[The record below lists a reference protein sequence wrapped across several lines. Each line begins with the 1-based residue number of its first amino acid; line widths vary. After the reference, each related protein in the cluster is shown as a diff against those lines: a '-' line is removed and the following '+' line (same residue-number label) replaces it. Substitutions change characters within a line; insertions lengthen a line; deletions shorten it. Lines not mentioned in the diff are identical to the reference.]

1 MKLIEWINGKTKLNK
16 TTFDEFQNNIK
27 SAVVP
32 TGGTTG
38 QVLAKSSNI
47 DNDVK
52 WVNQTGGIT
61 VVDNL
66 TSTSTTDALSANQGK
81 ILNDK
86 ITNANIYS
94 TQEVNTGK
102 KWIDGKDIYS
112 RTYNGEC
119 NSNSSQTVASNLTYI
134 DTMVKIEG
142 TFQRKSDKLA
152 SPIGSSFSTSSG
164 QSRGLWQGTKKE
176 IIIEKDASIWNT
188 NFDFIITV
196 EYTKTI

>member
-1 MKLIEWINGKTKLNK
+1 MVNFKDGELVKGAYVIIDGKEYEVHMPQYSGETPLSPENLNK
-16 TTFDEFQNNIK
+16 VQNDLNE
-27 SAVVP
+27 
-32 TGGTTG
+32 T
-38 QVLAKSSNI
+38 
-47 DNDVK
+47 
-52 WVNQTGGIT
+52 IT
-61 VVDNL
+61 E
-66 TSTSTTDALSANQGK
+66 QGK
-81 ILNDK
+81 MLNDK

-119 NSNSSQTVASNLTYI
+119 NSDSSQTVASNLTYI

-152 SPIGSSFSTSSG
+152 SPIGAFFNISSG

-176 IIIEKDASIWNT
+176 LIIEKDASIWNT

-196 EYTKTI
+196 EYTKTS

>member
-32 TGGTTG
+32 TGGTIG
-38 QVLAKSSNI
+38 QVLAKSSNT

-66 TSTSTTDALSANQGK
+66 TSTSTTNALSAKQGK

-86 ITNANIYS
+86 ITNANAYS
-94 TQEVNTGK
+94 TKEINTGM
-102 KWIDGKDIYS
+102 KWIDGKVIYRKVITATKVVS
-112 RTYNGEC
+112 TDLNINVVNNIGTMLVISARLDGPGHYVLPFYESEQVYCRLELNG
-119 NSNSSQTVASNLTYI
+119 NNI
-134 DTMVKIEG
+134 KVK
-142 TFQRKSDKLA
+142 S
-152 SPIGSSFSTSSG
+152 GSSEYA
-164 QSRGLWQGTKKE
+164 QGTVTL
-176 IIIEKDASIWNT
+176 I
-188 NFDFIITV
+188 V
-196 EYTKTI
+196 EYTKTV

>member
-38 QVLAKSSNI
+38 QVLAKSTNT

-66 TSTSTTDALSANQGK
+66 TSTSTTNALSAKQGK

-86 ITNANIYS
+86 ITNATAYS
-94 TQEVNTGK
+94 TKEIDTGM
-102 KWIDGKDIYS
+102 KWIDNKVIY
-112 RTYNGEC
+112 RR
-119 NSNSSQTVASNLTYI
+119 VLTATKVVSTDLKINVGNNI
-134 DTMVKIEG
+134 DTMLVISARLDGPGHYVLPFYESQQVYCRLELDGNNIKVK
-142 TFQRKSDKLA
+142 S
-152 SPIGSSFSTSSG
+152 GSSEYA
-164 QSRGLWQGTKKE
+164 QGTVTL
-176 IIIEKDASIWNT
+176 I
-188 NFDFIITV
+188 V
-196 EYTKTI
+196 EYTKTV